1 MTMTAGTGP
10 MTAILL
16 IRHGQTVWNKD
27 ALFRGRADIPLDET
41 GLRQAQALATALQH
55 EDIARV
61 ISSPLSRALQTATA
75 IADAHSLTVA
85 TDEAFIDL
93 DFGDWQGLQAAEVQ
107 KRYPEPYA
115 LWRSRPRDIHF
126 PRGEC
131 LDEVAD
137 RSFTALTRLVASHA
151 GETVALV
158 AHRVINKVL
167 ICRILGLDT
176 NHFWQIKQDT
186 VCLNRLSFNG
196 ALWVLDSL
204 NDTSHISHL
213 AEAMTDF

>member
-1 MTMTAGTGP
+1 MTMTAGTG
-10 MTAILL
+10 TRATILL

-27 ALFRGRADIPLDET
+27 AVFRGRADIPLDET

-55 EDIARV
+55 EHICRV

-75 IADAHSLTVA
+75 IADAHNLTVA
-85 TDEAFIDL
+85 TDTAFIDL

-115 LWRSRPRDIHF
+115 LWQSRPRNVYF
-126 PRGEC
+126 PGGEI

-137 RSFTALTRLVASHA
+137 RSFRALTRLVTSHA

-186 VCLNRLSFNG
+186 ACLSRLSFNG
-196 ALWVLDSL
+196 TLWVLDSL
-204 NDTSHISHL
+204 NDTSHTCHL
-213 AEAMTDF
+213 AAAMTDF